1 MIPDINLLPSKER
14 HRDKTSFFLLIIL
27 IIWAILLGVIV
38 LQYFLTKTTNETI
51 QSRVES
57 LEMEKLALENAVGRQ
72 DTPDSAVNY
81 VESVEFVE
89 KLTAPTS
96 KIIKELNEL
105 LPDKEYSYFTDYEYG
120 ASQVN
125 IIIQFN
131 SLDRVAEYVTRL
143 NQSAIFNDVKV
154 DEIDTF
160 RIGEETSEL
169 EEEIESNVV
178 YDEMPRYD
186 VTFSL
191 GINMSALL
199 NDTGGEV
206 DNE

>member
-57 LEMEKLALENAVGRQ
+57 LEMEKMALENAVGRQ
-72 DTPDSAVNY
+72 DSQDSAVNY
-81 VESVEFVE
+81 VESVEYVE

-105 LPDKEYSYFTDYEYG
+105 LPEYSYLPEYSFG
-120 ASQVN
+120 NGYVT
-125 IIIQFN
+125 IQTQFD

-143 NQSAIFNDVKV
+143 NQSPIFNDVKV
-154 DEIDTF
+154 DVIDTF
-160 RIGEETSEL
+160 RIGEGTSET
-169 EEEIESNVV
+169 EEEQDFNVV
-178 YDEMPRYD
+178 YNEMPRYD
-186 VTFSL
+186 VSFSL
-191 GINMSALL
+191 EVNMSALL
-199 NDTGGEV
+199 NDLGGEV

>member
-57 LEMEKLALENAVGRQ
+57 LEMEKMALENAVGRQ
-72 DTPDSAVNY
+72 DTQDSAMNY

-105 LPDKEYSYFTDYEYG
+105 LPNKENSYFTDYEYG
-120 ASQVN
+120 ASQIN
-125 IIIQFN
+125 ITIQFN

-143 NQSAIFNDVKV
+143 NQSPIFNDVKV
-154 DEIDTF
+154 DVIDNF
-160 RIGEETSEL
+160 RIEEDTTET
-169 EEEIESNVV
+169 EEVQDPTVV
-178 YDEMPRYD
+178 YEEMPRYD
-186 VTFSL
+186 VSFSL
-191 GINMSALL
+191 EINMPALL
-199 NDTGGEV
+199 DDTGGEV
-206 DNE
+206 DDE